1 MGYKPVPESSFNK
14 EKVDGFYG
22 TSYSKSALW
31 FMQPDTIE
39 LWTNKEQ
46 PADSVSVEITDGK
59 DKKSGKSYFFR
70 EQLSNDDKYPVFL
83 DGNHSIERIINTNA
97 DGGNIIVLKDSYA
110 HTFVPFLSQNYREII
125 MVDMRYYK
133 KDISALAEKEGAEA
147 ILILYSLDNLSS
159 DNNLAYLF

>member
-1 MGYKPVPESSFNK
+1 M
-14 EKVDGFYG
+14 
-22 TSYSKSALW
+22 
-31 FMQPDTIE
+31 M
-39 LWTNKEQ
+39 TN
-46 PADSVSVEITDGK
+46 IL
-59 DKKSGKSYFFR
+59 FF
-70 EQLSNDDKYPVFL
+70 L
-83 DGNHSIERIINTNA
+83 TA
-97 DGGNIIVLKDSYA
+97 IIVLKDSYA